1 MQTSNLKRD
10 RPIKWIA
17 PLLALVSAF
26 YLYPAFEVLRFSFTD
41 ASLLGDEYSYTLDSY
56 LDVLGNDDLRHVLR
70 ITVMFVLASIV
81 LQIICGLTIAM
92 AVSRAVRFGLPG
104 ASFMRT
110 VVLSAWVMPGVIV
123 GVIWGVV
130 LNDSN
135 QGLGNL
141 LLEPL
146 GVGPVSWLSDP
157 NNALYSVI
165 AANVWRGT
173 AFSMILLYAGLQGVD
188 ETLYE
193 AASVDGA
200 NAVRTFWHI
209 TLPQLR
215 GVLGINII
223 LITIYTLNSFDM
235 ILALTGGGPGRA
247 TEVLSLRTYNVI
259 FQDFSLSKGAVHA
272 LLMMTIALTMTAIYT
287 RVLKKQGEL

>member
-1 MQTSNLKRD
+1 MRTSRGSREGPL
-10 RPIKWIA
+10 IWIA

-26 YLYPAFEVLRFSFTD
+26 YLYPAFEVVRFSFTD
-41 ASLLGDEYSYTLDSY
+41 ASLLADDYSYSFDSY
-56 LDVLGNDDLRHVLR
+56 REVLGDDDLIAVLR
-70 ITVMFVLASIV
+70 VTLIFVLASIV
-81 LQIICGLTIAM
+81 LQIACGLTIAV

-104 ASFMRT
+104 ASFMRAI
-110 VVLSAWVMPGVIV
+110 VLSAWVMPGVII

-130 LNDSN
+130 LNDAQ

-141 LLEPL
+141 LLDTIGL
-146 GVGPVSWLSDP
+146 GPVSWLSDP
-157 NNALYSVI
+157 DNALMSVVG
-165 AANVWRGT
+165 ANVWRGT
-173 AFSMILLYAGLQGVD
+173 AFSMILLYAGLQGID

-200 NAVRTFWHI
+200 KAARMFWHV

-259 FQDFSLSKGAVHA
+259 FQDFSLAEGAVHA
-272 LLMMTIALTMTAIYT
+272 LLMLSIALVMTAIYT